1 MERIQK
7 ILAPTDISE
16 LSCVGVRYALEIARE
31 VSAEVIVY
39 HVVPMGEDWFSRQD
53 KHSPVRNLLANEE
66 ATLDKFLAE
75 KCADDVKLVKV
86 HQKVEFGGPHTSI
99 VEAAER
105 EGVDLIVMS
114 THGRTGLSHILLGSV
129 TEKVVARAPCPVLV
143 IPSHKRP
150 TEATRAA

>member
-1 MERIQK
+1 MKIQK
-7 ILAPTDISE
+7 ILAPTDMSE
-16 LSCVGVRYALEIARE
+16 LSSVGVHYALEMARE
-31 VSAEVIVY
+31 LSAEVIVH
-39 HVVPMGEDWFSRQD
+39 HVVPMGEDWFTRQE
-53 KHSPVRNLLANEE
+53 KHGPVRNLLANEE

-75 KCADDVKLVKV
+75 KFAEDIKLVKV
-86 HQKVEFGGPHTSI
+86 YQKVEFGGPHTSI

-105 EGVDLIVMS
+105 DGADLIVMS

-150 TEATRAA
+150 KEATRAA

>member
-1 MERIQK
+1 MKIQK
-7 ILAPTDISE
+7 ILAPTDMSE
-16 LSCVGVRYALEIARE
+16 LSSVGVHYALEMARE
-31 VSAEVIVY
+31 LSAEVIVH
-39 HVVPMGEDWFSRQD
+39 HVVPMGEDWFTRQE
-53 KHSPVRNLLANEE
+53 KHGPVRNLLANEE

-75 KCADDVKLVKV
+75 KFAEDIKLVKV
-86 HQKVEFGGPHTSI
+86 YQKVEFGGPHTSI

-105 EGVDLIVMS
+105 DGADLIVMS